1 MRKNI
6 VRWLMTPHDRAL
18 ETEVE
23 GLSIRLQ
30 QAEGQL
36 KALYQALD
44 EWHNQRSDSTEN
56 YPEYL
61 ALPPRRHWPRR
72 DWP

>member
-23 GLSIRLQ
+23 GLTIRLQ
-30 QAEGQL
+30 QAEAQL

-44 EWHNQRSDSTEN
+44 EWHNSGKD
-56 YPEYL
+56 YPDYL
-61 ALPPRRHWPRR
+61 ALPPRR